1 MQTTYIQR
9 VVVCTISSSMYVLL
23 KLRLTIQ
30 QIDAK
35 TAWHFSSWF
44 IFVLFTLWVTD
55 IVRIQNQVTTL
66 VEFKL
71 KIELIENSSTYLL
84 TPFVLD
90 EYNRVRNT
98 KLTRLANIYKCI
110 LRLKSTLCTEP
121 LPTDITLFIHWKC
134 YIINS
139 ELSACISVHVLKLTV
154 IIHH

>member
-1 MQTTYIQR
+1 MYYQFFNVC
-9 VVVCTISSSMYVLL
+9 VVKASFNN
-23 KLRLTIQ
+23 Q

-121 LPTDITLFIHWKC
+121 LPTDITLFIYWKC

-139 ELSACISVHVLKLTV
+139 ELSTRISVHVLKLTV